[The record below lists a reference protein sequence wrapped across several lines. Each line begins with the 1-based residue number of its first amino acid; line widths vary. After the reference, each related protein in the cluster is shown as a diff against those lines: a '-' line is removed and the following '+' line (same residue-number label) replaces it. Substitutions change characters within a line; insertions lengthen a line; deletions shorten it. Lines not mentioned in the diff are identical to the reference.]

1 MAGRPRKF
9 DIDTA
14 YNAALQLF
22 WAQGYEA
29 TSLDQ
34 LVSTM
39 GLSKSSFYQTF
50 ESKNSLFQNC
60 LLHYGDLLVT
70 DATKGL
76 METSSPIEFIHNA
89 LIQNAKEARNPDEK
103 KGCFIMNTIVE
114 FAQRDPKISKIVTAH
129 LTAMKKVFTQAI
141 SSAQAH
147 GDISKEV
154 LQISRFCRFLFR
166 TPCGAIWRCLALPSG
181 GFLKTSASFRPLRRE
196 RREPSGVSFSDSLLS
211 RRFCK
216 CAKTHRSY
224 SISKSQ

>member
-14 YNAALQLF
+14 YNSALQLF

-60 LLHYGDLLVT
+60 LLHYGELLVT

-89 LIQNAKEARNPDEK
+89 LIQNAKEARNPNEK

-147 GDISKEV
+147 GDISTQASPIE
-154 LQISRFCRFLFR
+154 
-166 TPCGAIWRCLALPSG
+166 LADYLITTIIG
-181 GFLKTSASFRPLRRE
+181 LKTLVKSGASGNKIKKIAHITI
-196 RREPSGVSFSDSLLS
+196 SSL
-211 RRFCK
+211 K
-216 CAKTHRSY
+216 NIA
-224 SISKSQ
+224 

>member
-60 LLHYGDLLVT
+60 LLHYGELLVT

-89 LIQNAKEARNPDEK
+89 LIQNAEEARNPDGK

-129 LTAMKKVFTQAI
+129 LTAMRKVFTQAI
-141 SSAQAH
+141 SSAQSH
-147 GDISKEV
+147 GDISQEASP
-154 LQISRFCRFLFR
+154 IE
-166 TPCGAIWRCLALPSG
+166 LADYLITTIIG
-181 GFLKTSASFRPLRRE
+181 LKTQVKSGASG
-196 RREPSGVSFSDSLLS
+196 SKIKKIANITISSL
-211 RRFCK
+211 K
-216 CAKTHRSY
+216 
-224 SISKSQ
+224 SIA

>member
-50 ESKNSLFQNC
+50 ESKNVLFQNC
-60 LLHYGDLLVT
+60 LLHYGKLSVT
-70 DATKGL
+70 EASKGL
-76 METSSPIEFIHNA
+76 MEAGSPIEFIYNV
-89 LIQNAKEARNPDEK
+89 LIQNAEEARNPGAK
-103 KGCFIMNTIVE
+103 KGCFMMNTVVE
-114 FAQRDPKISKIVTAH
+114 FAQRDLKISKIVTAH
-129 LTAMKKVFTQAI
+129 LKAMKKVFTQAI

-147 GDISKEV
+147 GDISKEAN
-154 LQISRFCRFLFR
+154 
-166 TPCGAIWRCLALPSG
+166 PMELADYLITTIIG
-181 GFLKTSASFRPLRRE
+181 LKTQVKSGSSSSKIQKIAKITISSLKSA
-196 RREPSGVSFSDSLLS
+196 
-211 RRFCK
+211 
-216 CAKTHRSY
+216 A
-224 SISKSQ
+224 